1 MNRLFYLFKPV
12 LIFGTVLALALQS
25 CTHIKPYS
33 IDSLSAKHPATPV
46 FIKYIKAVKKEK
58 IFSAL
63 SSFFTAE
70 DNKAIS
76 QASGWHLLAYSASH
90 KALTQGDCTQIT
102 TKTISRNRAQID
114 CTGDFTFKSY
124 FLGDSQEKM
133 HLRVFMVMQNNH
145 WYLSKSGYTHTQEN
159 GKAREF
165 GRVGL
170 KFKSIFEK

>member
-1 MNRLFYLFKPV
+1 MNRLFYLFKCA
-12 LIFGTVLALALQS
+12 LIFGTALVLTLQG
-25 CTHIKPYS
+25 CTHIKPYN
-33 IDSLSAKHPATPV
+33 IDSLSAKHPATPI

-58 IFSAL
+58 AFDAL
-63 SSFFTAE
+63 SGFFTPE
-70 DNKAIS
+70 DNKTIS
-76 QASGWHLLAYSASH
+76 QASGWYLFGYSASY
-90 KALTQGDCTQIT
+90 KALTQGHCTKIT
-102 TKTISRNRAQID
+102 TKVISRSRAQID

-145 WYLSKSGYTHTQEN
+145 WYLTKSGYAHTQEN

-170 KFKSIFEK
+170 KFKSIFEQ